1 MKVYS
6 IAEIGSNWEG
16 NLAIGKKIIKECKNA
31 DADAVKFQ
39 IWRAEDL
46 YPSHPLF
53 KKIKKTELSFKDA
66 EKLKNFA
73 DSIGIEFFCS
83 VFYPEAVNFLNEIGV
98 KKFKIASRTCTLKD
112 PLSVETLSAV
122 NKTRKPV
129 IVSMGMGGDKKFIK
143 KTLSKNTLKFCYCI
157 SEYPLKIEKMNW
169 KNAITYD
176 GLSDHTDGIVAPI
189 LFSGLLKKQ
198 NPKQIII
205 EKHVKL

>member
-16 NLAIGKKIIKECKNA
+16 SLAIGKKIIRECKNA

-53 KKIKKTELSFKDA
+53 KKIKKTELSFKNA

-83 VFYPEAVNFLNEIGV
+83 VFYPEAVNFLNDIGV

-143 KTLSKNTLKFCYCI
+143 KSLSKNTLKFCYCI
-157 SEYPLKIEKMNW
+157 SEYPLKIEKMDW
-169 KNAITYD
+169 KNAIKYQ
-176 GLSDHTDGIVAPI
+176 GLSDHKFHYV
-189 LFSGLLKKQ
+189 F
-198 NPKQIII
+198 
-205 EKHVKL
+205 